1 MRSHLKLLCSVC
13 CLIIRRLFLGQVAFH
28 LLPILPQTLDAID
41 SESCQTSFPSFCAPQ
56 SEVAVLFYLNLSRL
70 PFLGQVVNLHL
81 LLCTGFDSE
90 QLFCSY
96 VIFLL
101 SDECMIAR
109 SSKAMGAA
117 LICKNFSSIPS
128 KISFHIK
135 KKSVVTAQYLQSIK
149 TFLILEVSQYR
160 KSGSTLSSNEP
171 DSARSYCRQL

>member
-1 MRSHLKLLCSVC
+1 
-13 CLIIRRLFLGQVAFH
+13 
-28 LLPILPQTLDAID
+28 
-41 SESCQTSFPSFCAPQ
+41 
-56 SEVAVLFYLNLSRL
+56 
-70 PFLGQVVNLHL
+70 
-81 LLCTGFDSE
+81 
-90 QLFCSY
+90 
-96 VIFLL
+96 
-101 SDECMIAR
+101 MIAR

-171 DSARSYCRQL
+171 DAARSDCRQLWNALCLCLPVLPAKAVPERCPKSLAIDFAVKSFDCLLE